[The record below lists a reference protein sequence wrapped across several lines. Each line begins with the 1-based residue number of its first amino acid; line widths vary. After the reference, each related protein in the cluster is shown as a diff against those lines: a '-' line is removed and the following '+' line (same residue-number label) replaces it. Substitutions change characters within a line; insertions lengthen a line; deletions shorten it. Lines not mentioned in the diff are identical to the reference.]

1 MIKRIGVF
9 PGSFDPFTKGHE
21 DIVRRFLPLFDQVI
35 IAIGV
40 NSNKQYMY
48 QTDSRL
54 RHIQSL
60 FEMDSKVVVESYEG
74 LTVDF
79 CIAKEARFLLRGLRN
94 TTDFDFEKAIAHM
107 NEAVSTEK
115 GQPIETVFL
124 MTDQELSA
132 ISSSI
137 VREIKMNGG
146 AIGNF
151 VTNENHLIINTNAK

>member
-1 MIKRIGVF
+1 MTKRIGVF

-21 DIVRRFLPLFDQVI
+21 AIVRRFLPLFDQVI

-48 QTDSRL
+48 QTESRL
-54 RHIQSL
+54 AHIQSL
-60 FEMDSKVVVESYEG
+60 FEAESKIIVEAYTG

-79 CIAKEARFLLRGLRN
+79 CIAKEARYLLRGLRN

-107 NEAVSTEK
+107 NEAVSKEK
-115 GQPIETVFL
+115 GRPIETVFL

-137 VREIKMNGG
+137 VREIKKNGG
-146 AIGNF
+146 SIGGF
-151 VTNENHLIINTNAK
+151 VTNEALLIINTHAK

>member
-21 DIVRRFLPLFDQVI
+21 AIVRRFLPLFDEVI

-48 QTDSRL
+48 QTESRL
-54 RHIQSL
+54 AHVRSL
-60 FEMDSKVVVESYEG
+60 FEGESKIVVEAYTG

-79 CIAKEARFLLRGLRN
+79 CIAKEARYLLRGLRN

-107 NEAVSTEK
+107 NEAVSEEK
-115 GQPIETVFL
+115 GHPIETVFL
-124 MTDQELSA
+124 MTNQELSA

-137 VREIKMNGG
+137 VREIKKNGG
-146 AIGNF
+146 SIGSF
-151 VTNENHLIINTNAK
+151 VTNEALLIINTDAK